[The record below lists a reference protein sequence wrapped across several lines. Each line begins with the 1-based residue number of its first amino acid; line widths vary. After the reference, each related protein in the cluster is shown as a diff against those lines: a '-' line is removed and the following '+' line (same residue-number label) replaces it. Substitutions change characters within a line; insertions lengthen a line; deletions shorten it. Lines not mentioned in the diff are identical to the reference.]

1 MRKIEEKTSTYFTEE
16 SAHICFNENNKERG
30 NNLIDQAKQVHIS
43 EESANICF
51 NENNKERGNNLIDQ
65 AKQVHI
71 LQRKVLI
78 YVLMKTTKR
87 EVTI

>member
-16 SAHICFNENNKERG
+16 SAH
-30 NNLIDQAKQVHIS
+30 
-43 EESANICF
+43 ICF